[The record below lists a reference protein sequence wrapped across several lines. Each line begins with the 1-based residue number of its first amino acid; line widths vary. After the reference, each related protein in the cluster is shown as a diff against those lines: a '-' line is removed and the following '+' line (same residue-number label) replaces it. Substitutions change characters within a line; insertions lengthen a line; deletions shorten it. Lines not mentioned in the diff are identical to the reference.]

1 MEPLILELDFTD
13 KTPAGGGLGY
23 LSPGQHQA
31 AIIEFRHYADSN
43 RLYCYLLTEGIR
55 HRESFSLSE
64 KGMPFLMALLVS
76 AGMSADKLT
85 GKQKIPFHKFVGR
98 SVYFSYTPPTMGA
111 NGQPVEN
118 SYPSYRFYAEAQY
131 NSMVAA
137 ANSAIESIEIEETPP
152 NGSNGQA
159 VPATAPAPAAATDGN
174 FDFLVE

>member
-1 MEPLILELDFTD
+1 MDSLILELDFTD

-31 AIIEFRHYADSN
+31 AILEFRHYADSN
-43 RLYCYLLTEGIR
+43 RLYCYMLTEGIR

-64 KGMPFLMALLVS
+64 KGISFLMALLVS
-76 AGMSADKLT
+76 AGMSPDKLN
-85 GKQKIPFHKFVGR
+85 GKQKIPFHQFVGR
-98 SVYFSYTPPTMGA
+98 SVYFSYTPPTLGT

-118 SYPSYRFYAEAQY
+118 SYPSYRFYPEAQY

-137 ANSAIESIEIEETPP
+137 ANTAIESIEIEETPA

-159 VPATAPAPAAATDGN
+159 VPAAAPAAATDGN
-174 FDFLVE
+174 FDFLIE

>member
-1 MEPLILELDFTD
+1 MDNLILELDFTD

-31 AIIEFRHYADSN
+31 TILEFRHYAESN
-43 RLYCYLLTEGIR
+43 RLYCYMLTEGIR
-55 HRESFSLSE
+55 HRESFSLSD
-64 KGMPFLMALLVS
+64 KGIGFVMGLLVS
-76 AGMSADKLT
+76 AGMAADKLT

-98 SVYFSYTPPTMGA
+98 SVYFSYTPPTLGA

-118 SYPSYRFYAEAQY
+118 SYPSYRFYPEAQY

-137 ANSAIESIEIEETPP
+137 ANAAIENIEIEAPT

-159 VPATAPAPAAATDGN
+159 ISTAPAAAADAN
-174 FDFLVE
+174 FDFLIEGPQS